1 MDTDELRK
9 IRTEAIANMYTQL
22 EEVEHVNLP
31 HWVLMTV
38 MLPMFMGMALHMS
51 LRMAWAFIKAWCLTP
66 FSFIAI
72 WADLLGIIWWF
83 FRTAV
88 KRMGRK

>member
-22 EEVEHVNLP
+22 EEVEHVDLP

-38 MLPMFMGMALHMS
+38 MFPMFMGMALHMTV
-51 LRMAWAFIKAWCLTP
+51 RMAWALIRAFFLTP
-66 FSFIAI
+66 FSFLAI

-83 FRTAV
+83 FRSAV
-88 KRMGRK
+88 ERMERK